1 MPTGRGSNWVPRE
14 LRVEVCVHIDET
26 RRYQSSVG
34 IEPAFRRANVVT
46 NRNNRVAINRYVGP
60 PRFGTQTVDDQSP
73 TDHYIMHG
81 LTVPLSRCP

>member
-1 MPTGRGSNWVPRE
+1 MPAGGGSNWVPRE
-14 LRVEVCVHIDET
+14 LRVEVCVHIDEA

-34 IEPAFRRANVVT
+34 IERTFCDANIVT

-60 PRFGTQTVDDQSP
+60 LRFRTQTVDDQSP

-81 LTVPLSRCP
+81 LTVPLSQCR